1 MAAAEKTQNSG
12 LAAPN
17 GKGGHRLSAAFDA
30 VNTLPALTE
39 TTARV
44 AKLTAKENA
53 SAAELVEL
61 VESDTAVTIA
71 VMKAANNGGGPRARV
86 SNVPDAVE
94 ALTPA
99 GIRAVTGALQTYELF
114 QPNGSWARLPERF
127 RRHAVATQHAAES
140 LAALADVPG
149 RDELATAALLHDI
162 GQLVL
167 LRLYPGYRT
176 ILDDRDATP
185 EDRCQAERRELGI
198 DHTLV
203 GGVLARRWGL
213 PVQIAG
219 AIERH
224 HSDEAKGLAA
234 AVRLSDLVVHHSSG
248 RPGLIR
254 GDERGRRGVWP
265 QRRQAPPARLRI
277 SRTRGRRASV
287 AASPARC
294 PGVRSTRCEASPR
307 ARSTRRSPPR
317 WGSRRA
323 PSGPT
328 STTCT
333 ERSAPLT
340 EPRPCWWPANE
351 AGSSRLGSRGWAIAI
366 A

>member
-1 MAAAEKTQNSG
+1 MAAAEKTRNSA
-12 LAAPN
+12 LTAPN
-17 GKGGHRLSAAFDA
+17 GKGGYRLSAAFDA

-61 VESDTAVTIA
+61 VESDTAVAIA
-71 VMKAANNGGGPRARV
+71 VMKAANNGGGPRGRI
-86 SNVPDAVE
+86 SSVPDAVE
-94 ALTPA
+94 TLTPA
-99 GIRAVTGALQTYELF
+99 GIRAVTGALRTYELF

-127 RRHAVATQHAAES
+127 RRHAVATKHAAES

-176 ILDDRDATP
+176 ILDDRDTTP
-185 EDRCQAERRELGI
+185 EDRCRAERRELGI

-219 AIERH
+219 AIERP
-224 HSDEAKGLAA
+224 HSAEAKGLAA
-234 AVRLSDLVVHHSSG
+234 AVRLSDLVVHHSAGDLVSSEAMSSAAEAC
-248 RPGLIR
+248 GLSDGKLHQLVYEYPHSRAPRQRR
-254 GDERGRRGVWP
+254 GEPCPLSRREVDALRGLAEGKVYKEIAAEMGLSPSTVRTHLHNVYRKIGAADRAQAVLVARERGW
-265 QRRQAPPARLRI
+265 I
-277 SRTRGRRASV
+277 
-287 AASPARC
+287 
-294 PGVRSTRCEASPR
+294 
-307 ARSTRRSPPR
+307 
-317 WGSRRA
+317 
-323 PSGPT
+323 
-328 STTCT
+328 
-333 ERSAPLT
+333 
-340 EPRPCWWPANE
+340 
-351 AGSSRLGSRGWAIAI
+351 
-366 A
+366 